1 MARSLSFRERR
12 KKMARPKIDIDPEQV
27 LKLASIGCTASEIS
41 NFFGVSHKTISKR
54 FSNEMIKGKDTG
66 KISLRRL
73 MFESARKGNVAIQI
87 FLSKNLL
94 GYSDK
99 LEQSH
104 SGEVKTINLNYSI
117 PKKLNENNE

>member
-27 LKLASIGCTASEIS
+27 LKLASIGCTASEIA

-54 FSNEMIKGKDTG
+54 FSNEMTKGKDTG
-66 KISLRRL
+66 KVSLRRM

-94 GYSDK
+94 GMSDK
-99 LEQSH
+99 IEQDH
-104 SGEVKTINLNYSI
+104 MVEQKTINLSYRI
-117 PKKLNENNE
+117 KKDE